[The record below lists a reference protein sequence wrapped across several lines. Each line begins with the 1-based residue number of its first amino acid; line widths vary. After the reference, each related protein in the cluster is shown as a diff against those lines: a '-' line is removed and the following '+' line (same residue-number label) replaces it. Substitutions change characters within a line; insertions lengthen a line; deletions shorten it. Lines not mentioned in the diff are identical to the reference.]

1 MGLGDKGSKLESV
14 ELGEKQQKRHLKYLL
29 YLSFVLRFAKCLCV
43 PAEFN
48 AVLSLISLTS
58 EINDPL
64 EK

>member
-14 ELGEKQQKRHLKYLL
+14 ELGEKQQKRHLKYLFS
-29 YLSFVLRFAKCLCV
+29 LSFVLRFAKRLRV